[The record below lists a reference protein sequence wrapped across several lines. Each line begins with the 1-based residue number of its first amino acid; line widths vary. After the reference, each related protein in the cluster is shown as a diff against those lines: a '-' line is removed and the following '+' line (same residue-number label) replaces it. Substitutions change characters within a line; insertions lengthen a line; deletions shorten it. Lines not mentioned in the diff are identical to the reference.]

1 MQLATYNMQYT
12 TCSMQHAA
20 CSIVPLHCVSTC
32 TIHRAA
38 QPLPQLDPANA
49 EPRINLGAALL
60 TLAKQSTSATPSA
73 TPAGDRRAII
83 AEAVGTLRR
92 ALELAPPG
100 SEQHA
105 MAATDLRSVCGP
117 RASARAA
124 VSH

>member
-1 MQLATYNMQYT
+1 MQHAAYN
-12 TCSMQHAA
+12 MQHAA
-20 CSIVPLHCVSTC
+20 CSLQHAAYSN
-32 TIHRAA
+32 RAA
-38 QPLPQLDPANA
+38 PLRANMHTTPQHSLQLPQLDPANA

-60 TLAKQSTSATPSA
+60 TLAKQSTSAAPSATPAGNKPSA

-105 MAATDLRSVCGP
+105 MAATDLRS
-117 RASARAA
+117 AA
-124 VSH
+124 